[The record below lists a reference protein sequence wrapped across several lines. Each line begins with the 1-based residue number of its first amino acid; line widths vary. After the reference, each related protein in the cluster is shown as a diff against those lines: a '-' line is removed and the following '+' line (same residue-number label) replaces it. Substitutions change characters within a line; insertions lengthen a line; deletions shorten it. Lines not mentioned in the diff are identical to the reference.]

1 VAKEIAQ
8 TGLEAISA
16 FHQSNAEN
24 SILPLG
30 NDNTLT
36 YLHPSETVELLTP
49 SPT

>member
-8 TGLEAISA
+8 SGLEVISA

-30 NDNTLT
+30 NHNTLT
-36 YLHPSETVELLTP
+36 YLHASEKVKLVTP
-49 SPT
+49 SLS